1 MPSGVHERLT
11 FVDQREVQITDYFA
25 FAGTQRLPEQF
36 ALRCDDPGEA
46 ASRDRSRR
54 AAGVRHDL
62 PLLIGI
68 EPSGS
73 ANHENARL
81 ERVIAYPGLR
91 SARANRSPK
100 IRSGKHR
107 GMDLLAIGD

>member
-1 MPSGVHERLT
+1 VSGGVHERLT
-11 FVDQREVQITDYFA
+11 FVDQREVQIADYFA

-36 ALRCDDPGEA
+36 ALRCDDRGEA

-54 AAGVRHDL
+54 AARVRHDL

-68 EPSGS
+68 EPSGR

-81 ERVIAYPGLR
+81 ERVIAYLDFGLSSEQVAEDR
-91 SARANRSPK
+91 SR
-100 IRSGKHR
+100 KHR